1 MPSPLPEIFVEIYF
15 PWDYKMKT
23 AQTRACGREV
33 VPPYSRQLTIFPSL
47 LCFSEN
53 FRSQIK
59 YQITL
64 MRQVFSLNWQY
75 SSGLYLTV

>member
-1 MPSPLPEIFVEIYF
+1 
-15 PWDYKMKT
+15 MKT
-23 AQTRACGREV
+23 AQTRACGGEV
-33 VPPYSRQLTIFPSL
+33 VPPNSRQLTVFPPL

-75 SSGLYLTV
+75 SAGLYLTV